1 MSYIGNEYYGA
12 LCYADDL
19 TLLCPT
25 RYGLQ
30 SMVNVCEMFGREHCV
45 TFNVAKSYAISYGP
59 VIIPPNHNIHM
70 NGNPIKWLNEVNY
83 LGNHI
88 KSDMN
93 DKYDLGIRT
102 GEFIG
107 RFNNMLANFKQ
118 VPQSVLCK
126 LFQSHCAVWYG
137 CQLWLLGTKEIKSAQ
152 VAWNKAIRRMFDLP
166 YGTHCTYLP
175 VISSLKTFE
184 EQHIH
189 RFCAFYKKMLSS
201 RNGKVSQILSRAQ
214 HNAIGLCR

>member
-1 MSYIGNEYYGA
+1 
-12 LCYADDL
+12 
-19 TLLCPT
+19 
-25 RYGLQ
+25 
-30 SMVNVCEMFGREHCV
+30 MVNVCEMFGREHCV

-59 VIIPPNHNIHM
+59 SIPPNHNIHM
-70 NGNPIKWLNEVNY
+70 NGNPIKWLNEVDH

-88 KSDMN
+88 KNYMN
-93 DKYDLGIRT
+93 DKQDLGIKT

-126 LFQSHCAVWYG
+126 LFQSHCSVWYG

-166 YGTHCTYLP
+166 YATHCT
-175 VISSLKTFE
+175 
-184 EQHIH
+184 
-189 RFCAFYKKMLSS
+189 
-201 RNGKVSQILSRAQ
+201 
-214 HNAIGLCR
+214 